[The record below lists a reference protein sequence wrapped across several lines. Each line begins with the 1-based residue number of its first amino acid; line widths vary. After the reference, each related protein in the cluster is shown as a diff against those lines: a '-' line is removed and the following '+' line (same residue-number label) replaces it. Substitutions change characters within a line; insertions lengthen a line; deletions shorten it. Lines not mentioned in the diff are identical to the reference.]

1 MLLQHYTK
9 KFYEGD
15 KNRNFLTW
23 KGLKNQQLLKH
34 LPPSIATA
42 LEHLGQERKNL
53 HSTNQ
58 VNYELDIE
66 EDKYFKP
73 DI

>member
-1 MLLQHYTK
+1 MKATNNGNLFTWTGLNNQTLL
-9 KFYEGD
+9 
-15 KNRNFLTW
+15 N
-23 KGLKNQQLLKH
+23 H